1 MSAGNYSESI
11 LIPKATFEKLQQQGH
26 EDGGVVNTEKRN
38 LLGLETPAV
47 QQQQHGGGGKQ
58 GKKTSKEKAAFLRYL
73 NEKRRKVFGG
83 FSRQQQDGNI
93 ANEEEVKK
101 ERLISIE
108 KQFPHAE
115 RWKVSRLMTKVL
127 GNPHKID
134 WVPGTYELVL
144 NRRRYLGTNIVEILS
159 FIFGLKGG
167 RWETEDAVFTQGLAR
182 GLENADSV
190 PTMTLEFVEAIED
203 LLPSG
208 NLRNFVGV
216 DSPRYI
222 KLKLMDAEGGTDDD
236 ESYDSG
242 PRHLPSYT
250 GGELSGMEDTSGG
263 EDDETDDDIMEY
275 SNYVV
280 PTPQMKRTKRRESAD
295 ESSIPVSDTTAT
307 TTTTSG
313 ASDTPYPKRLF
324 SPLSAS
330 TPRRRTGWSSVQP
343 SSSSQ
348 STTFSPASSSGGR
361 SFFSFHNSG
370 GSGSSPS
377 GGSGF
382 SSSPA
387 RGTDGAAGGGGE
399 GADKVWLSDD
409 EGEDDEDVQ
418 RRRKKERKQKTA
430 EAAALGEL
438 ALDARLER
446 RASTRTRKQPDRL
459 GIQKS

>member
-93 ANEEEVKK
+93 ANEEEAKK

-144 NRRRYLGTNIVEILS
+144 NRRRYPGTNIVEILS

-263 EDDETDDDIMEY
+263 EDDETDDIMEY